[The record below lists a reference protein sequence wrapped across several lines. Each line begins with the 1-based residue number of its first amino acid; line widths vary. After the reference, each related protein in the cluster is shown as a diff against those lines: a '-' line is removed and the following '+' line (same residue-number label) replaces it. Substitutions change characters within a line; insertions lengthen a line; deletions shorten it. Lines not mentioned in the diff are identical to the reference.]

1 MDPAS
6 VDPAPAP
13 VLPPFVSPLQSPLPL
28 PVGPPPLIRT
38 LTGCDLDLDVFLAL
52 HRGAVTCPIARSLI
66 SSLHETLLDFRRST
80 AELDAANEKEFRKL
94 EEDNTDLALQ
104 VVTLKDRLSELV
116 AEKKNLLLKL
126 EGGTT

>member
-6 VDPAPAP
+6 VDPTPAP
-13 VLPPFVSPLQSPLPL
+13 VLPPFVAPLQSPIPL
-28 PVGPPPLIRT
+28 PVGPPPLTRT
-38 LTGCDLDLDVFLAL
+38 LTGRDLDLDVFLAL

-94 EEDNTDLALQ
+94 EDDNTDLALQ
-104 VVTLKDRLSELV
+104 VVTLKDRIT
-116 AEKKNLLLKL
+116 KL
-126 EGGTT
+126 EGGTL